1 VFDALRLDVV
11 RDVCAVGTQGAA
23 QWTCKR
29 QTSGLHCH
37 DHVHAAYCAVK
48 HAGCQSAVNM
58 PGSWQRTVKPFRYL
72 CPGKVRCQA
81 HKTAFFITGRGVLGR
96 MEELTSSSGDIEQ
109 GGHAGIEVVGGAAL
123 HQPDTC
129 LVQHCVL
136 LVHAA
141 RDELQRLLSLA
152 LHM

>member
-1 VFDALRLDVV
+1 
-11 RDVCAVGTQGAA
+11 
-23 QWTCKR
+23 
-29 QTSGLHCH
+29 
-37 DHVHAAYCAVK
+37 
-48 HAGCQSAVNM
+48 
-58 PGSWQRTVKPFRYL
+58 
-72 CPGKVRCQA
+72 
-81 HKTAFFITGRGVLGR
+81 

-136 LVHAA
+136 LVHAP

-152 LHM
+152 LHMQMLLPQSSHDALSMIASMRLSAYLAVHWSSRV